1 MPKTLLQAFRK
12 MISRKNTPEKLWVD
26 KGTEYG
32 GALKKFC
39 KEKDIEVYS
48 TMSETKAAFAERAI
62 QSLKHIIYRYIEDH
76 GEKFVP
82 KLQQFVSTLNCRKNR
97 SIGKSPRDVK
107 NSYFLSIL
115 YNKSFKKFTKPKFKI
130 GDRVRISKNEIPFR
144 KGYKPQFTDEF
155 CEISANATRKT
166 SNIHHQRSR
175 KRRNSGKIL

>member
-1 MPKTLLQAFRK
+1 
-12 MISRKNTPEKLWVD
+12 MISRKKTPEKLWVD

-32 GALKKFC
+32 GIFKKFC
-39 KEKDIEVYS
+39 TEKDIEVYS

-62 QSLKHIIYRYIEDH
+62 QSLKHIIHRYIEDH

-97 SIGKSPRDVK
+97 SNGKSPRDVK
-107 NSYFLSIL
+107 NSDFLSKL
-115 YNKSFKKFTKPKFKI
+115 YNKSFKKYTKPKFKI
-130 GDRVRISKNEIPFR
+130 GDRVRISKNDIPFR
-144 KGYKPQFTDEF
+144 KGYKPQFTDEIF
-155 CEISANATRKT
+155 EISAISTKKT